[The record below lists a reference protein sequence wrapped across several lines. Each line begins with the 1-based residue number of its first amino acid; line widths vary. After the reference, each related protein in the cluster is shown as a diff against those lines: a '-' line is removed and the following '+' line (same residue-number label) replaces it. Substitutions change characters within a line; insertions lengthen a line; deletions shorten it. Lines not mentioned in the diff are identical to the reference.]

1 MSNKFGVITLIALLV
16 SGFFAWKN
24 KAAYDNRIIE
34 TRDEKNKLA
43 SSTARFNLAVKNVD
57 DTSADLK
64 QTNEDAQR
72 FRADADT
79 RKKTNEGL
87 AMEKQ
92 TLTASTARNLAQLE
106 QARLAASQFGDRSE
120 LVNQMRQ
127 VRMEVEELD
136 QSIMAAESRLASLT
150 SDNNQ
155 AQSHADSI
163 RTRLDTYAAG
173 RSLPSLN
180 TRIRTIY
187 PTWGFVT
194 LAAGNRSG
202 IVTNSSLN
210 VVRGDEVIAK
220 LLVTA
225 VESSTASASIVPD
238 SVSDDTVLMV
248 GDRVVAA
255 AD

>member
-1 MSNKFGVITLIALLV
+1 MSNTFAVLTLIALLV

-24 KAAYDNRIIE
+24 KAAYDNRIVE
-34 TRDEKNKLA
+34 TQDEKNKLA
-43 SSTARFNLAVKNVD
+43 RSTERFNQAVRNVD

-64 QTNEDAQR
+64 QTNEDADR
-72 FRADADT
+72 FNAEADT

-87 AMEKQ
+87 AMEKE
-92 TLTASTARNLAQLE
+92 TLTATTARNLAQLE
-106 QARLAASQFGDRSE
+106 QSRQAASQFSDRRE
-120 LVNQMRQ
+120 LVSQMRQ
-127 VRMEVEELD
+127 VRAEVEELD
-136 QSIMAAESRLASLT
+136 QSIIAAESSLANLT
-150 SDNNQ
+150 ANNNQ
-155 AQSHADSI
+155 AQNHADSV

-173 RSLPSLN
+173 RSLPALN

-187 PTWGFVT
+187 PSWGFVT
-194 LAAGNRSG
+194 LAAGNNSG
-202 IVTNSSLN
+202 IVANSKLN

-225 VESSTASASIVPD
+225 VESTTASASIVPD
-238 SVSDDTVLMV
+238 SISEDTVLMV